1 MSQVETC
8 ARTDTDMTK
17 VLGALSDYALVP
29 NNTQILH
36 TSDQI
41 PRTSII
47 LTSVEEYFA
56 PLDATVEGLGLILV
70 PYINYCDNICLQA
83 QEKTVPECGED

>member
-1 MSQVETC
+1 M
-8 ARTDTDMTK
+8 MK

-29 NNTQILH
+29 NIIPISH
-36 TSDQI
+36 KYDQI

-47 LTSVEEYFA
+47 MTSVEEYFA

-70 PYINYCDNICLQA
+70 PEINYCDNICLQA
-83 QEKTVPECGED
+83 KARQSLKVKKDW